1 MLIPHLDENQRCTL
15 EVVGELNGK
24 TAIELIEHV
33 RDAIQSRGHR
43 EIEVDLS
50 GVYEIDASGVWGLI
64 EAKSLGGGVVR
75 VTGHSLAVMNRLNRP
90 GSGLDLMAA
99 NDSHVVANK

>member
-1 MLIPHLDENQRCTL
+1 
-15 EVVGELNGK
+15 LNGE

-33 RDAIQSRGHR
+33 RNAIHSRGHR

-50 GVYEIDASGVWGLI
+50 GVHEIDASGVWGLI

-90 GSGLDLMAA
+90 GTGLDLRAA
-99 NDSHVVANK
+99 NDSHAQLNE